1 MWGSWKCTH
10 QLPILLAGNHTD
22 DVELVNAPKS
32 EECLGRENYS
42 CSRGR
47 ARAFMDVLESL
58 QMTGEQGISKELEQS
73 QDGPSLDS
81 FISYMG

>member
-1 MWGSWKCTH
+1 
-10 QLPILLAGNHTD
+10 
-22 DVELVNAPKS
+22 
-32 EECLGRENYS
+32 
-42 CSRGR
+42 
-47 ARAFMDVLESL
+47 MDVLESL